1 MIHGQ
6 GVRMPNRLAGQI
18 IVSSLFSM
26 DIVRAE
32 LNLPNQEK
40 VILQQSQR
48 NTVMLQISDLCLKM
62 KGRESSL
69 GKHIQRSPV
78 SLVMVW
84 QCVAMAKIESKMPLG
99 PLANTLVCTDNTSM
113 YIRTGDIQTTSEQKK
128 KSTHI
133 SVRDSSAR
141 RNDSK

>member
-40 VILQQSQR
+40 VILQ
-48 NTVMLQISDLCLKM
+48 
-62 KGRESSL
+62 
-69 GKHIQRSPV
+69 
-78 SLVMVW
+78 
-84 QCVAMAKIESKMPLG
+84 
-99 PLANTLVCTDNTSM
+99 
-113 YIRTGDIQTTSEQKK
+113 
-128 KSTHI
+128 
-133 SVRDSSAR
+133 
-141 RNDSK
+141 